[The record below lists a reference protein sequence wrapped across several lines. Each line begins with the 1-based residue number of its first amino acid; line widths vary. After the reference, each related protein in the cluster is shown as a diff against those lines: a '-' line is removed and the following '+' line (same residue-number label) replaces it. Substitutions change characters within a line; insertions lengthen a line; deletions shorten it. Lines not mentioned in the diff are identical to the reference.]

1 MKAAEKKLV
10 GSTGSPLGKAGERCE
25 GGGVGDG
32 GLAHWKIQ
40 ISSGGIR
47 SAVDRILTCV
57 SSCSAMACSERKEGV
72 SDAGGLAHMYINAR
86 CWVWEDITW
95 K

>member
-1 MKAAEKKLV
+1 MKTAVKKLV
-10 GSTGSPLGKAGERCE
+10 GSTGSPWGRRVRGVR

-32 GLAHWKIQ
+32 GLAQWKIQ
-40 ISSGGIR
+40 ISTGGIR

-57 SSCSAMACSERKEGV
+57 SSCRDMACSERKEGV